1 MRRLIITENITVDG
15 VIDLSGGW
23 FAPSTSAE
31 DDADQLAVLRQQDE
45 TADGLLLGRQT
56 FEDFRGYWP
65 LQSDDQTGITAYLNQ
80 VEKYVL
86 SATLTDPGWENTTV
100 LRGDLVEEVRR
111 LKDADGMDI
120 VCTGSVS
127 VATTLVGTG
136 LVDEYRLFVYPVV
149 MGHGARLFADSPEMP
164 RLELLEARA
173 FRSGVVLL
181 RYRPRSANGG

>member
-1 MRRLIITENITVDG
+1 MRQLIVTENITVDG

-23 FAPSTSAE
+23 FTPSTSAE
-31 DDADQLAVLRQQDE
+31 DDADQLAVLRKQDE

-65 LQSDDQTGITAYLNQ
+65 LQTHDQTGITAYLDQ

-86 SATLTDPGWENTTV
+86 STTLTEPRWQNTTI
-100 LRGDLVEEVRR
+100 LRGDLAEEVRA
-111 LKDADGMDI
+111 LKASDGMDI

-127 VATTLVGTG
+127 VARAVVSAG
-136 LVDEYRLFVYPVV
+136 LVDEFRLFVYPVV
-149 MGHGARLFADSPEMP
+149 MGRGARLFQESPAMP
-164 RLELLEARA
+164 RLELVESQT

-181 RYRPRSANGG
+181 RYRPSTA